1 MEKLLETYHLPR
13 LNYDE
18 IENLNRLITNKEV
31 ESIIKNLLTNESPGP
46 DDFTGELYQTF
57 KELIPTLLKLLQKLE
72 EGKMLPILFY
82 KASICLITKPEK
94 DSMKRTL
101 QANILD
107 KHRYKNPQ
115 QNTSKLNSTV
125 H

>member
-18 IENLNRLITNKEV
+18 IENLNRLITNKEI

-57 KELIPTLLKLLQKLE
+57 KELIPTLLKPLQKLE
-72 EGKMLPILFY
+72 EEKMLPILFY
-82 KASICLITKPEK
+82 KASISLITKPEK
-94 DSMKRTL
+94 DSTKK
-101 QANILD
+101 NIAGQ
-107 KHRYKNPQ
+107 Y
-115 QNTSKLNSTV
+115 S
-125 H
+125 